1 VLCVCSGE
9 EFGFKTFHGE
19 WNGSTGTGLPLLSC
33 LVEGNVVL
41 YLDKICSVLQK
52 KPLHLEDLEGLG
64 ECVLC
69 LWQTIVSVLCF
80 AWIDALHESMG

>member
-1 VLCVCSGE
+1 MLCVCSGE

-41 YLDKICSVLQK
+41 YLDKICSVLQT
-52 KPLHLEDLEGLG
+52 KPLHLEISRGLEN
-64 ECVLC
+64 V
-69 LWQTIVSVLCF
+69 TSVP
-80 AWIDALHESMG
+80 E